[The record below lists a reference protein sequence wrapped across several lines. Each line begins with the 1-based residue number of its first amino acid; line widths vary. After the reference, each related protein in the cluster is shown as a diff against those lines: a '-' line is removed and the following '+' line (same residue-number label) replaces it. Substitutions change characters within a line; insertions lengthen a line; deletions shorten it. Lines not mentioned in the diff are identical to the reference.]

1 MLHKQDAQHA
11 NYTATSSRP
20 EAADG
25 KKRNMTSKVIT
36 IYTYQLSLQCI
47 TYTYIFLSFS
57 FCLIIHIVN
66 NHDYIIILTLVHPID
81 SCADILFK
89 SDLCLKA

>member
-1 MLHKQDAQHA
+1 MLHKQDAQNA

-25 KKRNMTSKVIT
+25 KKRNMTSKVIA
-36 IYTYQLSLQCI
+36 IYIYQLSLQCI

-66 NHDYIIILTLVHPID
+66 NHDYIIILTLVHPLI
-81 SCADILFK
+81 
-89 SDLCLKA
+89 

>member
-25 KKRNMTSKVIT
+25 KKEKYDIQGYCY
-36 IYTYQLSLQCI
+36 IYIPAQFTMHYIYIYILVLQL
-47 TYTYIFLSFS
+47 LS
-57 FCLIIHIVN
+57 N
-66 NHDYIIILTLVHPID
+66 NSY
-81 SCADILFK
+81 CK
-89 SDLCLKA
+89 